1 MSVQHTGLTSK
12 FLVSPSEED
21 AEVAVVAVAPNQ
33 TLQRMLSEMGADVV
47 ILSEEA
53 PSSKD
58 FLEAFDQVAAE
69 RILVFPNSS
78 NSILSAMQA
87 GSMYKRAKVRVLNC
101 RSVPECYV
109 SLPVIDF
116 TDPDIHA
123 TAGAVHDTIS
133 HLRKVSVAHASKSV
147 RYGERSIVK
156 NDYFALEGDE
166 VLTVESSFSD
176 VARYTLDKLIAE
188 TEGDVLTL
196 FYGKN
201 RTAQEME
208 ALTASVMELA
218 PDIEV
223 CVISTLDPIYDLV
236 VIFE

>member
-1 MSVQHTGLTSK
+1 MN
-12 FLVSPSEED
+12 PSDGD
-21 AEVAVVAVAPNQ
+21 AALAVVAVAPNQ
-33 TLQRMLSEMGADVV
+33 KLQRMLSEMGADAV

-58 FLEAFDQVAAE
+58 FLEAFDKVDAE

-87 GSMYKRAKVRVLNC
+87 GSMYKRARVRVLNC

-123 TAGAVHDTIS
+123 AVTAVHDTIS

-166 VLTVESSFSD
+166 VLTVENNFLD
-176 VARYTLDKLIAE
+176 VAQYTLRKLVAE
-188 TEGDVLTL
+188 AEGDVMTL

-201 RTAQEME
+201 RTSEDME
-208 ALTASVMELA
+208 ALTAAVEELD
-218 PDIEV
+218 PDIEI

>member
-1 MSVQHTGLTSK
+1 
-12 FLVSPSEED
+12 
-21 AEVAVVAVAPNQ
+21 
-33 TLQRMLSEMGADVV
+33 
-47 ILSEEA
+47 
-53 PSSKD
+53 
-58 FLEAFDQVAAE
+58 
-69 RILVFPNSS
+69 
-78 NSILSAMQA
+78 
-87 GSMYKRAKVRVLNC
+87 
-101 RSVPECYV
+101 V

-166 VLTVESSFSD
+166 VLTVENNFSD
-176 VARYTLDKLIAE
+176 VARYVLRKLIAE
-188 TEGDVLTL
+188 FEGDVMTL

-201 RTAQEME
+201 RTEADVQ
-208 ALTASVMELA
+208 ALTALVEELDG
-218 PDIEV
+218 DIEV
-223 CVISTLDPIYDLV
+223 CVIATLDPIYDLT

>member
-1 MSVQHTGLTSK
+1 MLRGANIESRL
-12 FLVSPSEED
+12 
-21 AEVAVVAVAPNQ
+21 
-33 TLQRMLSEMGADVV
+33 LSEMGADVV

-87 GSMYKRAKVRVLNC
+87 GSMYKRAHVRVLNC

-116 TDPDIHA
+116 CDSDIHA
-123 TAGAVHDTIS
+123 TAGAVHDTLS
-133 HLRKVSVAHASKSV
+133 HIRKVSVAHASKSV

-166 VLTVESSFSD
+166 VLTVESSFSE
-176 VARYTLDKLIAE
+176 VALFTLRKLIADGD
-188 TEGDVLTL
+188 GDVMTL

-201 RTAQEME
+201 RTAEEVE
-208 ALTASVMELA
+208 ALTSAIEELDG
-218 PDIEV
+218 DIEV
-223 CVISTLDPIYDLV
+223 YAISTLDPIYDLV